1 MFKGLGQI
9 ASLMKNAHEIQGRMK
24 DMQENLRRLKAEGT
38 AGGGMVTVEVNGQQQ
53 VLSCRIE
60 QSLFDAGD
68 REIVEDLVV
77 SAVNQALEK
86 IKQAAADEMGKLA
99 GGIDMSSLNDTLS
112 QLGLGNN
119 GGNDGGSS
127 GGPA

>member
-9 ASLMKNAHEIQGRMK
+9 ASLMKNAQEIQGRMK
-24 DMQENLRRLKAEGT
+24 EMQENLRHLKADGT

-68 REIVEDLVV
+68 REIVEDLIV
-77 SAVNQALEK
+77 AAANQALEK
-86 IKQAAADEMGKLA
+86 IKQTVADEMGKLT
-99 GGIDMSSLNDTLS
+99 GGLDMSGLSDTLS
-112 QLGLGNN
+112 QLGLGNS
-119 GGNDGGSS
+119 GGSS
-127 GGPA
+127 

>member
-1 MFKGLGQI
+1 MFKGLGQL
-9 ASLMKNAHEIQGRMK
+9 ASLMKNAHELQGRMK
-24 DMQENLRRLKAEGT
+24 DMQDNLRRLKAEGT

-60 QSLFDAGD
+60 QSLFDDGD
-68 REIVEDLVV
+68 REMVEDLVV

-86 IKQAAADEMGKLA
+86 IKQATADEMGKLA

-112 QLGLGNN
+112 QLGLGN
-119 GGNDGGSS
+119 S